1 VRTATVGC
9 VATALLLVCAPSSS
23 AALRH
28 SAFRGVGSD
37 SYTGTAMGTVVENGT
52 DSNPSEGL
60 TLTTSSEIPAA
71 FSFDFVIDPFG
82 KISGSGSGRYHES
95 SYTANG
101 SWERGP
107 IGCTVPISGSPFRV
121 SVDGEAMASQI
132 FGRLSEIKLMF
143 TLLGA
148 QETSPEVPCGSEFS
162 IFEATTSLLVESLQ
176 SAQGPAFD
184 FGESQLLNRQTKT
197 VAFQEAGASG
207 TKMGVWEVELEP
219 SLGWAAAFKST
230 LTTLAQAYAA
240 DGNVLGASTVACGSV
255 PTIFVTACLQFFVG
269 AVTYE
274 SAMALL
280 SATIAVDPVDA
291 HYHSLAR
298 PAVGRLPSVH
308 AVRGL
313 GRSAVGRLNT
323 LLQAQAKAVGIA
335 SALATTVDRFGGAAL
350 VRNAS
355 WMSRQRLAA
364 RALTGRLA
372 SALASELS
380 DARAAQRALAATALG
395 ARTLGA
401 GEVAAY
407 RKSVRTAGL
416 PAPVSADLTRLRLPS
431 SDAEQIRLQ
440 LERANQSL
448 LSTPA
453 TLAGALLTT
462 QGRRDTQAA
471 IAALRAIASG
481 HEAGG

>member
-1 VRTATVGC
+1 
-9 VATALLLVCAPSSS
+9 
-23 AALRH
+23 
-28 SAFRGVGSD
+28 
-37 SYTGTAMGTVVENGT
+37 MGTVTDNGT

-60 TLTTSSEIPAA
+60 SLTTSSEIPAA
-71 FSFDFVIDPFG
+71 FNFDFVIDPFG
-82 KISGSGSGRYHES
+82 KISGSGSGHYYES

-101 SWERGP
+101 SWEKGP
-107 IGCTVPISGSPFRV
+107 IGCTVPISGSSFRV
-121 SVDGEAMASQI
+121 LVDGEAMASQT

-162 IFEATTSLLVESLQ
+162 IFEASTSLLVESLQ
-176 SAQGPAFD
+176 SVQGPGFD
-184 FGESQLLNRQTKT
+184 FGESQLLNRQTKA
-197 VAFQEAGASG
+197 VPFQEEGASG
-207 TKMGVWEVELEP
+207 TRTGVWEVEIEP
-219 SLGWAAAFKST
+219 SLGWAVVFKST
-230 LTTLAQAYAA
+230 LTTLAQVFAA

-255 PTIFVTACLQFFVG
+255 PTIFVTACGQFFVG

-280 SATIAVDPVDA
+280 SATIAVDPADS
-291 HYHSLAR
+291 HYRSLAK
-298 PAVGRLPSVH
+298 PVVGRLPSVH

-313 GRSAVGRLNT
+313 GRSVIGRLNT

-355 WMSRQRLAA
+355 WMSMQRLAA
-364 RALTGRLA
+364 RALAGRLA

-380 DARAAQRALAATALG
+380 DARAAQHALAATALG
-395 ARTLGA
+395 ERALGA
-401 GEVAAY
+401 AELAAY
-407 RKSVRTAGL
+407 RKSVRAAGL
-416 PAPVSADLTRLRLPS
+416 SAPVSADLARLRLPA
-431 SDAEQIRLQ
+431 SDAKQIQLQ

-453 TLAGALLTT
+453 TLASALVTA

-471 IAALRAIASG
+471 ITTLRAIASG